1 MNDRVWGEI
10 VCAVIVSS
18 GIRTDCLELNQLRNW
33 AKKRLAP
40 YKIPSKL
47 CIVDELPH
55 NAMGKVQKHHLKAM
69 F

>member
-1 MNDRVWGEI
+1 MNDHVWGEI
-10 VCAVIVSS
+10 VCVVVVTS

-47 CIVDELPH
+47 RIIDELPR
-55 NAMGKVQKHHLKAM
+55 NAMGKVQKHCLKAV